1 MRNSNY
7 IKVRFKRNKIRSCFV
22 RFEIYTVEDWKIR
35 FLGMRN
41 DCLRF
46 YSQIRICLDGLWVTR
61 GPRSPI
67 IAPLVGRIYVR
78 SIREKACNES
88 AKLSHDGRDILW
100 YSILISRRNFRLVK
114 WNRVSRN
121 NTSFFSFIYW
131 NFQRFFIL
139 GIFNSPD
146 ISNFSY
152 LEIINRSYVK
162 FNISKNYFPQY
173 CCTSFSNFPLIDH
186 FEKAGRE
193 NSLNSCNVHN

>member
-1 MRNSNY
+1 M
-7 IKVRFKRNKIRSCFV
+7 
-22 RFEIYTVEDWKIR
+22 EDWKIR

-67 IAPLVGRIYVR
+67 IAPLGGRIYVR

-100 YSILISRRNFRLVK
+100 YSTLISRRNFRLVK

-131 NFQRFFIL
+131 NFQWFFIL

-152 LEIINRSYVK
+152 LEIINRSHVK

-173 CCTSFSNFPLIDH
+173 CCASFSNFPLIDH